1 MSADPLSFF
10 TACGSDDDD
19 DGSDSDNS
27 NSSLGANV
35 AKEVETQDFKMK
47 ESALPPPL
55 MALSKAKTP
64 EFVTRHIRADID
76 WDKNVKEAP
85 YVPPKEFK
93 PWESAL
99 PAVETKSKVKD
110 RKPDLTIVK
119 QVPQSITSAPPSS
132 KPVVKDKTQYTDHAI
147 SWSKM
152 YKDAD
157 VQNTIGKRPRPED
170 DDEDLAG
177 FCHTDLDGQKVAFQ
191 VKHQKTAIKAVTFR
205 DKEKRK
211 RDSGQANR
219 EKMFVEEEKRI
230 LRQNFDG

>member
-1 MSADPLSFF
+1 MVLFLCARAMKEVGVLVSGGGIFF
-10 TACGSDDDD
+10 RSRRGVDIFSKVCIIFRAVELRAPVNCDDD
-19 DGSDSDNS
+19 
-27 NSSLGANV
+27 
-35 AKEVETQDFKMK
+35 FW
-47 ESALPPPL
+47 P
-55 MALSKAKTP
+55 KTP